1 MVRQL
6 AARPHEAKAGTLCA
20 DARGVAA
27 IEMAF
32 VLPILLTLI
41 MGVISYGDWF
51 LTAHTVQ
58 QAANDAA
65 RASIAGLT
73 SIERRDL
80 ATRRVQTMLAAGA
93 LDPAKAGPPSVNEVP
108 DEAIP
113 GETTLIVKVDYDA
126 SQDPLLHLS
135 FVVPPPTRITRSAAI
150 SLGGL

>member
-1 MVRQL
+1 MVRQR
-6 AARPHEAKAGTLCA
+6 AAPLPWAKADTLCA

-32 VLPILLTLI
+32 ALPILLTLI
-41 MGVISYGDWF
+41 MGIISYGDWF

-73 SIERRDL
+73 SDERSDL
-80 ATRRVQTMLAAGA
+80 AVSNVKTMLARGGA
-93 LDPAKAGPPSVNEVP
+93 LDPDKATTSVS
-108 DEAIP
+108 DDQ
-113 GETTLIVKVDYDA
+113 TTLTVTIFYDA
-126 SQDPLLHLS
+126 SQDPLLHMS
-135 FVVPPPTRITRSAAI
+135 FVVPPPTSIHRSAAI

>member
-65 RASIAGLT
+65 RAAIAGLT
-73 SIERRDL
+73 SGERSYL
-80 ATRRVQTMLAAGA
+80 ATSRVQTMLAAGA
-93 LDPAKAGPPSVNEVP
+93 LDPAKARPPTVTEVQ
-108 DEAIP
+108 
-113 GETTLIVKVDYDA
+113 TTLIVNVVYDA

-135 FVVPPPTRITRSAAI
+135 FVVPPPTLIRRSAAI